1 MEAKWKQARSTREN
15 GDSKTVEFQLI
26 VGYMDRP

>member
-15 GDSKTVEFQLI
+15 GDKTVEFQLI
-26 VGYMDRP
+26 VGYMDKP